1 MRFAGGP
8 DFTPKPLASAG
19 GSSNFSSAAS
29 AVDLGDS
36 FAAMRAKAPRYD
48 EISALSMKTRSDER
62 QAAMNAEADVM
73 SNGIA
78 AVSDAKVGHM
88 TSVAQIKA
96 AKEQAE
102 ATKSYGMMG
111 AIGSIGS
118 ALIGLCDERT
128 KNTIEELD
136 DSLEKLRQLRP
147 VSFYYNKEL
156 AIEPGRQHFGFIA
169 QEYREVMPDAVYL
182 NDESGYLCIDMTQ
195 LIALLVRSIQQLDG
209 RVKELEAK

>member
-1 MRFAGGP
+1 
-8 DFTPKPLASAG
+8 
-19 GSSNFSSAAS
+19 
-29 AVDLGDS
+29 
-36 FAAMRAKAPRYD
+36 
-48 EISALSMKTRSDER
+48 
-62 QAAMNAEADVM
+62 MNAEANVM

-78 AVSDAKVGHM
+78 AVGQAKSAQM
-88 TSVAQIKA
+88 TAKAQIEA
-96 AKEQAE
+96 AKAQAE
-102 ATKSYGMMG
+102 AQKSSSMMG

-128 KNTIEELD
+128 KNTVEELD

-182 NDESGYLCIDMTQ
+182 NEESGYLCIDMTQ

-209 RVKELEAK
+209 RVKELEAN

>member
-1 MRFAGGP
+1 MRFAGAP
-8 DFTPKPLASAG
+8 DFSPKPLASAG
-19 GSSNFSSAAS
+19 GSSNFSSAAD

-48 EISALSMKTRSDER
+48 EIAGLSMQTRSQER
-62 QAAMNAEADVM
+62 QASMAAEANVM

-78 AVSDAKVGHM
+78 AVGQAKSAQM
-88 TSVAQIKA
+88 TAKAQIEA
-96 AKEQAE
+96 AKAQAN
-102 ATKSYGMMG
+102 AQKSAGMMG

-128 KNTIEELD
+128 KNTVEELD

-182 NDESGYLCIDMTQ
+182 NEESGYLCIDMTQ

-209 RVKELEAK
+209 RVKELEAN